1 MKYAELARR
10 DDKTKT
16 AMDFYEKTVK
26 EFPEASKE
34 LGLGDRAL
42 AFASGEG
49 ISDLPPSLAKYRKD
63 VEEAQMAAAVSKAA
77 AQPPAQNKP
86 EPTSADQTAVLKA
99 ATSRAALSDPSL
111 KTSPTNS
118 PTP

>member
-16 AMDFYEKTVK
+16 AMDFYEKTLK
-26 EFPEASKE
+26 EFPEAAKE

-49 ISDLPPSLAKYRKD
+49 ISDLPPSLAKYKKD
-63 VEEAQMAAAVSKAA
+63 VEEAQIAAAVAKAA
-77 AQPPAQNKP
+77 AQPPAQTKP
-86 EPTSADQTAVLKA
+86 EPTPADQAAVLKA
-99 ATSRAALSDPSL
+99 ATPRPAVPDPST
-111 KTSPTNS
+111 KNPSANS
-118 PTP
+118 AAP